1 MASKCHLYLHDIF
14 VTLRKQQFFA
24 IRMCH
29 FWHVIAL
36 VGYEKQTNT
45 GVRGKNREKN
55 LQKSYTQEIKTAAN
69 L

>member
-1 MASKCHLYLHDIF
+1 
-14 VTLRKQQFFA
+14 
-24 IRMCH
+24 MCH

-55 LQKSYTQEIKTAAN
+55 HIDTVTKKLVYAAIPYAMLHTHARVFTLGCIKHR
-69 L
+69 LP